1 MATIDI
7 TRDALLVNDR
17 GLDHNLSFRGQL
29 EVPLINV
36 VGVAFNPEAAQR
48 ELAVFHQSSRLAE
61 CTQPGEPF
69 VGSFSEHG
77 DCIVWDVQHASRAI
91 IIELDHDRYAK
102 IIVEVPDAEATAT
115 RLQVALDQQRS
126 AAVQPQSAP

>member
-17 GLDHNLSFRGQL
+17 GLDRDLAFRGQL

-36 VGVAFNPEAAQR
+36 VGVAFNPDAAGR
-48 ELAVFHQSSRLAE
+48 VLAAFRQSNCVQGAASDG
-61 CTQPGEPF
+61 QSF
-69 VGSFSEHG
+69 VGALREQG
-77 DCIVWDVQHASRAI
+77 DCIVWDVRHASRTV

-102 IIVEVPDAEATAT
+102 IIVEVPDAAAAAA
-115 RLQVALDQQRS
+115 RLQSMLDRQRS
-126 AAVQPQSAP
+126 AAA